1 MVKKYLY
8 IVFLAL
14 VLSTF
19 QISAFANKAPEQ
31 GRSYFPPIL
40 MYHDIKDTPING
52 FDVSVKD
59 FTEQLDWLAAS
70 GYYSLSMEEFLDYVN
85 TKRPFPEKSIL
96 ITFDDGYE
104 GIYKY
109 AAPELTKRNMHA
121 TFFIFKDGINLN
133 LPGYPY
139 ITDNQL
145 KELVENPLFA
155 IQSHTITHPDL
166 SSNTKSKIQQEI
178 RDSKKFIET
187 FTQKP
192 CRVIAYPYGHYN
204 QEVLQAVKEAGYE
217 AAFAVADLGLM
228 GYKAKYTIPRIYMGT
243 IMSENNMA
251 LFKKYIIEYK
261 NMPYNAFKERFGELP
276 R

>member
-1 MVKKYLY
+1 MVKKYFY
-8 IVFLAL
+8 IVFLSL

-19 QISAFANKAPEQ
+19 QINAFANRDAEQ

-40 MYHDIKDTPING
+40 MYHDIKVTPING
-52 FDVSVKD
+52 FDVAVKD
-59 FTEQLDWLAAS
+59 FIKQLDWLAAE
-70 GYYSLSMEEFLDYVN
+70 GYYSLSMEEFLDCVN
-85 TKRPFPEKSIL
+85 TNRPIPEKAVL

-109 AAPELTKRNMHA
+109 AAPELTKRKMHA

-139 ITDNQL
+139 ITDKQL
-145 KELVENPLFA
+145 KELAANPLFA
-155 IQSHTITHPDL
+155 IQSHTMTHPDL
-166 SSNTKSKIQQEI
+166 SNSPKIKIQQEVST
-178 RDSKKFIET
+178 SKNFIEAY
-187 FTQKP
+187 TQKP
-192 CRVIAYPYGHYN
+192 CRIIAYPYGHYN
-204 QEVLQAVKEAGYE
+204 QDVLQAVKEAEYE

-228 GYKAKYTIPRIYMGT
+228 GYEAKYTIPRIYMGT

-261 NMPYNAFKERFGELP
+261 NMPADAFKERFGELP